1 MDMKTDTPADDA
13 DAVIAEVFRL
23 TGTCLTRD
31 DPVMAVLLMQR
42 QMFQTAF
49 AGFTEQQAEQRLEFL
64 KQLAAHER
72 KITAAAA
79 QLERYREQILADFV
93 RQADRHIEEIEPK
106 IYASTSRRVA
116 QDIDEANARLEGR
129 LKILLAATLAA
140 VSVLAVSVVWLVF
153 TVSKTG

>member
-49 AGFTEQQAEQRLEFL
+49 AGFAEQQAEQRLEFL

-72 KITAAAA
+72 KITAPPAASPPGQPPA
-79 QLERYREQILADFV
+79 FPFSSSPSESLEKERKMMIGTKRATSSASREYSDFYSRSPAFQP
-93 RQADRHIEEIEPK
+93 RQGKHISEK
-106 IYASTSRRVA
+106 
-116 QDIDEANARLEGR
+116 
-129 LKILLAATLAA
+129 
-140 VSVLAVSVVWLVF
+140 
-153 TVSKTG
+153 

>member
-49 AGFTEQQAEQRLEFL
+49 AGFAEQQAEQRLEFL

-79 QLERYREQILADFV
+79 QLESYREQILADFV
-93 RQADRHIEEIEPK
+93 QI
-106 IYASTSRRVA
+106 
-116 QDIDEANARLEGR
+116 GR
-129 LKILLAATLAA
+129 AH
-140 VSVLAVSVVWLVF
+140 V
-153 TVSKTG
+153 